1 MQAKQKSRIT
11 YQTLVK
17 ETTILPDLGSLF
29 SSEFL
34 SQLFTPRKRLRPK
47 QEIVIRKTI
56 LPPKGETFIKIQIYR
71 GQNLPVRTQDIP
83 LTVPLVSP
91 NLLDIENRVTKNDIL
106 TSYVSVKFVVYIYI
120 LLFID

>member
-29 SSEFL
+29 SSAFL

-56 LPPKGETFIKIQIYR
+56 L
-71 GQNLPVRTQDIP
+71 
-83 LTVPLVSP
+83 
-91 NLLDIENRVTKNDIL
+91 
-106 TSYVSVKFVVYIYI
+106 VYIIIVVIIVMFFYSHQKVKHSSKSR
-120 LLFID
+120 FIEVKIFQ